1 MEAQKNSMK
10 QRSRLLSRHK
20 VAMLICILLLVF
32 TTGVTCQWG
41 DMPIQRD
48 YFRGEFPVVGTPK
61 LNQPIEVTFT
71 VSPVS
76 DMPDSRI
83 KLSTSREGVEVI
95 DGDVEWNG
103 DFKKDQEVRLTIR
116 VRAIQ
121 IGESYISAFVE
132 TILPPGSEHKV
143 LRTYWVW
150 FVTTKHFGRV
160 LDHEPW
166 RLSCSAKQKGYPP
179 KPAEG
184 TTKWGDW

>member
-1 MEAQKNSMK
+1 MK
-10 QRSRLLSRHK
+10 QMSRFPSRYK
-20 VAMLICILLLVF
+20 VAVLICILLLAF
-32 TTGVTCQWG
+32 IPGVTCHG
-41 DMPIQRD
+41 GSAPIRED
-48 YFRGEFPVVGTPK
+48 FYRGEFSVAGTPK
-61 LNQPIEVTFT
+61 LNQPVEVTFT
-71 VSPVS
+71 VNPVM

-83 KLSTSREGVEVI
+83 KLSTSREGVEI
-95 DGDVEWNG
+95 IGGNVEWNG

-132 TILPPGSEHKV
+132 TILSPSSDHKHNR
-143 LRTYWVW
+143 LNHYWVW